1 MNNKAIDYDVVII
14 GAGPSGSVAATLL
27 HNKGYRVH
35 VVEKQQ
41 FPRFT
46 IGESLLPQCMMFLEE
61 AGMLDDVH
69 AAAEELGF
77 QYKNGAAFV
86 RRDERSNFDFREK
99 FSPGWG
105 TTYQVQRAKFDHLL
119 IQHAERKGVTVA
131 WGHAITSAD
140 MSGDLP
146 VLGAEDP
153 EGKPYQL
160 RARFVL
166 DASGFARILPR
177 MLGLDRPSNF
187 PSRTSLFT
195 HVHDNIAEGEEFDR
209 NKIRITVH
217 PEHTDVWYWMIPFG
231 GNRTSTGV
239 VARSEFY
246 AGYPE
251 DRVER
256 LKAIIGE
263 EPSQNHLL
271 RNAEFVMPPREIAG
285 YASDVS
291 ALWGKGFALLGNAGE
306 FLDPVFSSGVTIAMK
321 SASLS
326 AAALDRQFRG
336 EKVDWEEDFA
346 IPLRKGVDCFRVF
359 VEAWYDG
366 RFQDIIFA
374 PRQSVEVREMICSI
388 LAGYAWDENNPFV
401 KDSARRMNT
410 LAELCRSQ

>member
-1 MNNKAIDYDVVII
+1 MSDATVDYDVVII

-27 HNKGYRVH
+27 HNKGYHVH

-77 QYKNGAAFV
+77 QFKNGAAFV

-119 IQHAERKGVTVA
+119 IQHAEKKGVTVA
-131 WGHAITSAD
+131 WGHAITSPD
-140 MSGDLP
+140 MSGDFP
-146 VLGAEDP
+146 VLGAEDE
-153 EGKPYQL
+153 EGRPYQL

-195 HVHDNIAEGEEFDR
+195 HVHDNIGEDEEFDR

-239 VARSEFY
+239 VARSDFY
-246 AGYPE
+246 EGYPE

-256 LKAIIGE
+256 LKAIIAE

-271 RNAEFVMPPREIAG
+271 RNAEFAMPPREIAG

-291 ALWGKGFALLGNAGE
+291 TLWGKGFALLGNAGE

-321 SASLS
+321 SATLA

-336 EKVDWEEDFA
+336 ETVEWEQDYA

-374 PRQSVEVREMICSI
+374 PKQSTEVREMICSI

-410 LAELCRSQ
+410 LAELCRAQ